1 MHISTK
7 DIGKMKSK
15 VKKSKFRHV
24 WEFPGFRGWTVIFFG
39 FLYVPIFVLVCYSF
53 NSSRLAMVWTGFS
66 FRWYKKL
73 FSNDDILSAALN
85 SLIVAFSAAPL
96 ATIIATFSALVLI
109 RGGDF
114 RAKEFSNGL
123 ITLPLMV
130 PEIVTAV
137 ATLIFFATLGIN
149 LGLTNVII
157 AHTVFCIPFAY
168 MPIKAAL
175 EAMDPNLELAARD
188 LYSNKTSAFR
198 TITLPL
204 LTPGIL
210 SGFMLAFVISIDDF
224 IITLMVAGGGS
235 TTLPVYIYSM
245 VKMGVSPEVNAV
257 SSLMLI
263 FSVIIVTFYWLL
275 NRKISK

>member
-1 MHISTK
+1 ML
-7 DIGKMKSK
+7 
-15 VKKSKFRHV
+15 KKKTFRYV
-24 WEFPGFRGWTVIFFG
+24 WHYPGFGGWTAIFFG

-53 NSSRLAMVWTGFS
+53 NSSKFAMIWTGFS
-66 FRWYKKL
+66 LKWYAKV
-73 FSNDDILSAALN
+73 FSNDDILQATFN
-85 SLIVAFSAAPL
+85 SLIVASASAPIATAI
-96 ATIIATFSALVLI
+96 ATISAIVI
-109 RGGDF
+109 VRGGNF
-114 RAKEFSNGL
+114 KGKEFNSGL

-149 LGLTNVII
+149 LGLINVII

-175 EAMDPNLELAARD
+175 ESMDPNLEIASRD
-188 LYSNKTSAFR
+188 LYSDRVTAFR
-198 TITLPL
+198 YITLPL
-204 LTPGIL
+204 LMPGIL

-245 VKMGVSPEVNAV
+245 VKMGVTPEVNAI
-257 SSLMLI
+257 SSLLLAFSI
-263 FSVIIVTFYWLL
+263 FIVSVYWIL
-275 NRKISK
+275 NRKSS

>member
-1 MHISTK
+1 ML
-7 DIGKMKSK
+7 
-15 VKKSKFRHV
+15 KKKKFRYV
-24 WEFPGFRGWTVIFFG
+24 WHYPGFGGWTAIFFG

-53 NSSRLAMVWTGFS
+53 NSSKFAMIWTGFS
-66 FRWYKKL
+66 LKWYEKV
-73 FSNDDILSAALN
+73 FSNDDILQATFN
-85 SLIVAFSAAPL
+85 SLIVASASAPIATAI
-96 ATIIATFSALVLI
+96 ATISAIVI
-109 RGGDF
+109 VRGGNF
-114 RAKEFSNGL
+114 KSKEFSSGL

-149 LGLTNVII
+149 LGLINVII

-175 EAMDPNLELAARD
+175 ETMDPNLEIASRD
-188 LYSNKTSAFR
+188 LYSDRVAAFR
-198 TITLPL
+198 YITLPL
-204 LTPGIL
+204 LMPGIL

-245 VKMGVSPEVNAV
+245 VKMGVTPEVNAI
-257 SSLMLI
+257 SSLLLAFSI
-263 FSVIIVTFYWLL
+263 FIISVYWIL
-275 NRKISK
+275 NRKSS

>member
-1 MHISTK
+1 MNMNKLSN
-7 DIGKMKSK
+7 
-15 VKKSKFRHV
+15 KKKFRHV
-24 WEFPGFRGWTVIFFG
+24 WNFPGFGGWTALFFG
-39 FLYVPIFVLVCYSF
+39 FLYIPILVLVSYSF
-53 NSSRLAMVWTGFS
+53 NSSNFAMIWTGFS
-66 FRWYKKL
+66 FKWYTKL
-73 FSNDDILSAALN
+73 FSNDDIQAATIN
-85 SLIVAFSAAPL
+85 SFIIAFTAAPIATIVA
-96 ATIIATFSALVLI
+96 TITALTLI
-109 RGGDF
+109 RGGNF
-114 RAKEFSNGL
+114 RFKEFSNGL

-137 ATLIFFATLGIN
+137 ATLIFFASLGIN
-149 LGLTNVII
+149 FGLFNVII

-175 EAMDPNLELAARD
+175 EGMDPNLELAARD
-188 LYSNKTSAFR
+188 LYSDKTATFNY
-198 TITLPL
+198 ITLPL

-263 FSVIIVTFYWLL
+263 FSIIIVSLYWFFS
-275 NRKISK
+275 RKINNNH